1 MSLEVLGL
9 VLIAVLFLVI
19 LAGFPISFTL
29 LFLAMSFGYYGLGDR
44 VFYLMTYQYFSS
56 MM

>member
-19 LAGFPISFTL
+19 LAGFPISFYT
-29 LFLAMSFGYYGLGDR
+29 GP
-44 VFYLMTYQYFSS
+44 
-56 MM
+56 